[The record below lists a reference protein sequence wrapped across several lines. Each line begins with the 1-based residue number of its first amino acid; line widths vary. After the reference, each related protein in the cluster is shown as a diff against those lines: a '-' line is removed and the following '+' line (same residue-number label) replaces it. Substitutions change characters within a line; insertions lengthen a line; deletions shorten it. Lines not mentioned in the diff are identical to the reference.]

1 MTDEIQGAITSDKV
15 ETDNTNFATV
25 KADQTCEEALVP
37 RENAFR
43 QLTWQVTM
51 EKGSVYNPPEEVGI
65 YAEEVDCKYGVQIA
79 GDVFGR
85 QGVTFEYG
93 GAAHGAADTDEPLGA
108 RVFGSVVSEGQVEV
122 TDADARLDDWAERP
136 VQVYGDVKGSHVT
149 FDRPTVVYGC
159 VHAEQT
165 LRANA
170 PTVVVGDVYSGG
182 MVEAADLFAFSVT
195 AHDDVTLGGNVAVVN
210 PVVRSETGSVRITD
224 RVGIF
229 VPEIFEQ
236 VSAGNDVDAPG
247 LWLFDVDAVW
257 ENALLPSDVTDHGDG
272 EVADRSWRTVNEL
285 GDDYYEHVRALFR
298 ESVRATRRDP
308 PEIEEFRYGGLGSVG
323 GGDTTIEGDVVVGEQ
338 TKTVEDHDV
347 TNVDQSTTEVDK
359 STEVHDESTTVE
371 DSVVNRSDIGGDGDD
386 EGDE

>member
-51 EKGSVYNPPEEVGI
+51 EKGSVYNPPESVGI
-65 YAEEVDCKYGVQIA
+65 YAEEVDCKYGVQVA

-93 GAAHGAADTDEPLGA
+93 GAAHGAADSDEPLGA

-122 TDADARLDDWAERP
+122 TDPDAKLDDWAERP

-165 LRANA
+165 FRANA

-195 AHDDVTLGGNVAVVN
+195 AHDDVTLGANVAVVN

-224 RVGIF
+224 RVGLF

-257 ENALLPSDVTDHGDG
+257 ENTLLPADVAAHGDG

-285 GDDYYEHVRALFR
+285 GDDYYADVRALFR
-298 ESVRATRRDP
+298 ESVQATRRDP

-347 TNVDQSTTEVDK
+347 TNVDQSTTEIDE

-371 DSVVNRSDIGGDGDD
+371 DSVVNRSDIGGEDS